1 MTTTGHPATGTG
13 HAIGQPAESP
23 AGRPRKGRA
32 KGYPRWPVILLAG
45 SAFVAIW
52 GGWVELGRMSGFGP
66 VNLLP
71 GITEL
76 YVDLSITL
84 PLGMEVYAAYAL
96 GAWLTRREIPADAR
110 SFARW
115 SALVSLVVGAAGQIA
130 YHLLA
135 AAGVERAPWPVLV
148 IVSCIPVAVLGMAS
162 ALAHRLHTGVRRDA
176 ASAPAEASPAAPAVA
191 PLVSSPLAPVAHLE
205 EIPVPP
211 HATAH
216 DSADQPAIADPE
228 PAHVEEVPAP
238 AWTPAAE
245 APAPAVRP
253 VEVPPLPLPVRALG
267 EASEPTEAPATS
279 PADRPTTVPAPVPG
293 ERRVRPTGPVTDDER
308 DLILSL
314 AANPDVSE
322 REIARRTGRSRDTIK
337 RTIDNHRPT
346 ASRQDQPTGRPADR
360 PATGF
365 TVPAT

>member
-1 MTTTGHPATGTG
+1 MTTTGHPATGTDRTTEG
-13 HAIGQPAESP
+13 AADRG
-23 AGRPRKGRA
+23 RKGRA

-96 GAWLTRREIPADAR
+96 GAWLTRREIPDDAR

-115 SALVSLVVGAAGQIA
+115 SALVSLVVGAGGQIA

-162 ALAHRLHTGVRRDA
+162 ALAHRLRTGVRRDA
-176 ASAPAEASPAAPAVA
+176 APTPAESSPVPAAA
-191 PLVSSPLAPVAHLE
+191 AHN
-205 EIPVPP
+205 
-211 HATAH
+211 
-216 DSADQPAIADPE
+216 SADQPTGADPE
-228 PAHVEEVPAP
+228 PAHGEAIPAP
-238 AWTPAAE
+238 AGTSATETPA
-245 APAPAVRP
+245 PVDRP
-253 VEVPPLPLPVRALG
+253 VEVPPLQLPAAALA
-267 EASEPTEAPATS
+267 EQTPTPTEAPTTS
-279 PADRPTTVPAPVPG
+279 PADRPADRPALAPVLV
-293 ERRVRPTGPVTDDER
+293 ERRVRPAGPVTDDER
-308 DLILSL
+308 ELILSL

-337 RTIDNHRPT
+337 RTIDNHRPA
-346 ASRQDQPTGRPADR
+346 ASRQGRPTGRPAAR
-360 PATGF
+360 PTTGF

>member
-1 MTTTGHPATGTG
+1 MTTTGHPATGTD
-13 HAIGQPAESP
+13 HATDRPAEST
-23 AGRPRKGRA
+23 AGRRRKGRA

-96 GAWLTRREIPADAR
+96 GAWLTRREIPDDAR

-115 SALVSLVVGAAGQIA
+115 SALVSLVVGAGGQIA

-162 ALAHRLHTGVRRDA
+162 ALAHRLHADVRRDA
-176 ASAPAEASPAAPAVA
+176 APAPAESSPAAPAVTLLA
-191 PLVSSPLAPVAHLE
+191 SSPLAPVARRE
-205 EIPVPP
+205 ETPAP
-211 HATAH
+211 ATAGH
-216 DSADQPAIADPE
+216 DSAEPLATGDPE
-228 PAHVEEVPAP
+228 PAHVEEIPAP
-238 AWTPAAE
+238 ATE

-253 VEVPPLPLPVRALG
+253 VEVPPLPLPVTALA
-267 EASEPTEAPATS
+267 EQTPAPTEAQATV
-279 PADRPTTVPAPVPG
+279 PADRPADRPATAPAPVLV
-293 ERRVRPTGPVTDDER
+293 ERRVRPAGPVTDDER
-308 DLILSL
+308 ELILSL

-337 RTIDNHRPT
+337 RTIDNHRPA

>member
-1 MTTTGHPATGTG
+1 MTTIGHPATGTG

-96 GAWLTRREIPADAR
+96 GAWLTRREIPDDAR

-115 SALVSLVVGAAGQIA
+115 SALVSLVVGAGGQIA

-162 ALAHRLHTGVRRDA
+162 ALAHRLHAGVRRDA
-176 ASAPAEASPAAPAVA
+176 ASAPAEASPAAPVVA
-191 PLVSSPLAPVAHLE
+191 PLPSSPLAPVAHLE
-205 EIPVPP
+205 ETPAPP
-211 HATAH
+211 AAVH
-216 DSADQPAIADPE
+216 DSADPLATGDTE
-228 PAHVEEVPAP
+228 PAHVKEVPAP
-238 AWTPAAE
+238 AWTPATE

-253 VEVPPLPLPVRALG
+253 VEAPTLPLPVTALA
-267 EASEPTEAPATS
+267 EASEPTEAPTTS
-279 PADRPTTVPAPVPG
+279 PADRPATAPAPVLV
-293 ERRVRPTGPVTDDER
+293 ERRVRPTGPVTDDES

-337 RTIDNHRPT
+337 RTIDNHRPA
-346 ASRQDQPTGRPADR
+346 ASRQDQPADR